1 MRVVLLGPPGAG
13 KGTQAKRIAD
23 KFEICHI
30 STGAIF
36 RKAVADQT
44 SLGKKAGEYLDKGL
58 LVPDEIVSKIVEN
71 RLEMPDCRNGF
82 ILDGFPRTVRQAES
96 LGEYIKKAG
105 LKLDKV
111 VNIDVDFK
119 DLIERFTGRRTCQ
132 NCGATFHIKYQPP
145 KNQGVCDKCSGKLLI
160 RKDDEAETVK
170 ERFKVYETITAPL
183 IDYYNHRHIL
193 INVDGSK
200 SIDEVS
206 EDILEKLKGEEKL

>member
-1 MRVVLLGPPGAG
+1 MRIILLGPPGAG

-23 KFEICHI
+23 EFNICHI

-44 SLGKKAGEYLDKGL
+44 PLGKKASEYLDKGL
-58 LVPDEIVSKIVEN
+58 LVPDEIVGEIVEN
-71 RLEMPDCRNGF
+71 RLKMPDCRNGF
-82 ILDGFPRTVRQAES
+82 ILDGFPRTVNQAES
-96 LGEYIKKAG
+96 LDEYIKKAG

-132 NCGATFHIKYQPP
+132 ECGTTFHVKYQPP
-145 KNQGVCDKCSGKLLI
+145 KNQGVCDKCGGKLLI
-160 RKDDEAETVK
+160 RKDDEAEPSK
-170 ERFKVYETITAPL
+170 NDLKYMKLYAPL